1 MFNSAILSKLSFK
14 RPGFAGCPAWKMPF
28 LLLAIGLGTGLLP
41 ASGTA
46 AALLGIPVAL
56 ALPWLGLS
64 SAWSQA
70 AACLAL
76 ALLAVPLC
84 GMAERH
90 YGRKDDGR
98 IVADEY
104 LTFPI
109 AMLGLPHAPAVF
121 AVAFL
126 TSRLFDIVKPPPA
139 RQLQALRG
147 GLGIVADDVA
157 ACLFSLL
164 TNHAIFYF
172 MGPFFR
178 QKGWIP

>member
-1 MFNSAILSKLSFK
+1 MIAFPRHSMFNSAILSKLSFK

-76 ALLAVPLC
+76 ACLAVAGC
-84 GMAERH
+84 
-90 YGRKDDGR
+90 
-98 IVADEY
+98 I
-104 LTFPI
+104 
-109 AMLGLPHAPAVF
+109 
-121 AVAFL
+121 
-126 TSRLFDIVKPPPA
+126 
-139 RQLQALRG
+139 G
-147 GLGIVADDVA
+147 G
-157 ACLFSLL
+157 
-164 TNHAIFYF
+164 
-172 MGPFFR
+172 
-178 QKGWIP
+178 